1 MKRKEDKTMEG
12 YYTTYSFVVIEY
24 DDEFDLY
31 GNYKPYEREFVS
43 LEEAEEYYGCPI
55 TVRSYY

>member
-1 MKRKEDKTMEG
+1 MEG
-12 YYTTYSFVVIEY
+12 YYTTYSFVVLEY
-24 DDEFDLY
+24 DDFYD
-31 GNYKPYEREFVS
+31 GKDIRPTEREFVS